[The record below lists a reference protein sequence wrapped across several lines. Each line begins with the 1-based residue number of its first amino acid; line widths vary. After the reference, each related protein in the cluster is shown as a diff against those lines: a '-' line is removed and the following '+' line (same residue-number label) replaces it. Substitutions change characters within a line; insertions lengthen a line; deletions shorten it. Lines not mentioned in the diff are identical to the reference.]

1 MGLEQERAGA
11 VFPNILQRQLETAV
25 DVTLEALLG
34 KRRSH
39 DVAAKSLE
47 LGAVVPVNA
56 LLGVDADAERFGDR
70 LLFGLA
76 ALVLAGGLARGTAEG
91 HAQHRLPRAL
101 AGDGDA
107 KRRGLIAGKQAG
119 LLETE
124 RLSFARVARGGLV
137 VPGAFAALLDKRGMQ
152 ASGSAGGRF
161 LGPR

>member
-1 MGLEQERAGA
+1 MHPAMFLRGSQARFTDPSSGELVQPGNLATPRSVAQLCRQPSTRLP

-25 DVTLEALLG
+25 DVTLKALLG
-34 KRRSH
+34 KRRSR

-76 ALVLAGGLARGTAEG
+76 APVLAGGLARGSAKG

-101 AGDGDA
+101 AGDGNA
-107 KRRGLIAGKQAG
+107 
-119 LLETE
+119 
-124 RLSFARVARGGLV
+124 V
-137 VPGAFAALLDKRGMQ
+137 V
-152 ASGSAGGRF
+152 SCS
-161 LGPR
+161 